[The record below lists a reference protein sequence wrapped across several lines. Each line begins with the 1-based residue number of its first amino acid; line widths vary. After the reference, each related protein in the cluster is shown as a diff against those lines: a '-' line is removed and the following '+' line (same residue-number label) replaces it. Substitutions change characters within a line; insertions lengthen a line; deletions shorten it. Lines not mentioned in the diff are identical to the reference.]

1 MWRPAQRARMLP
13 GAAREPA
20 HTSQNRAALAALA
33 ARPPGNLDGGV
44 GTAAHVRDVLAAAGA
59 ATSGDRAVRLSL
71 DEAFFMVHAL
81 NILTVHE
88 EGPGG
93 GAAVRLDTTVS
104 EAAGRREHMLCVHRV
119 ACSSCSPL
127 CAGTPAYTARPPARR
142 LQAHLF
148 LHLSPSEVR
157 QQAVPLE
164 FMHWYP
170 MEARFKLMHRS
181 LPPLHLST
189 QSV

>member
-1 MWRPAQRARMLP
+1 MRWRGWAVIAHIHKRGGGTID
-13 GAAREPA
+13 GA
-20 HTSQNRAALAALA
+20 SN
-33 ARPPGNLDGGV
+33 PPGGPP
-44 GTAAHVRDVLAAAGA
+44 ACP
-59 ATSGDRAVRLSL
+59 
-71 DEAFFMVHAL
+71 AL
-81 NILTVHE
+81 L
-88 EGPGG
+88 
-93 GAAVRLDTTVS
+93 
-104 EAAGRREHMLCVHRV
+104 
-119 ACSSCSPL
+119 
-127 CAGTPAYTARPPARR
+127 YTARPPARR